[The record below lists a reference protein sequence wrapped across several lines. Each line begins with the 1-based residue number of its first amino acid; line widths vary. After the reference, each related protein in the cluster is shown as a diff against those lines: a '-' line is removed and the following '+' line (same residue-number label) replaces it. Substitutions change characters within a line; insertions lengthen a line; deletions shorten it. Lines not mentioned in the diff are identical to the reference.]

1 MNESGNVNNGFS
13 GSECDM
19 VSPSKDP
26 LNTDPTK
33 PNSFVE
39 GDKKLKRTIMK
50 NVILIAIAFMVL
62 FTSFQSMAS
71 LQSSINQAII
81 YYFLTF
87 PACTNPNIFFQF
99 EF

>member
-1 MNESGNVNNGFS
+1 MNESGNINNGFS

-19 VSPSKDP
+19 VPPSKDP
-26 LNTDPTK
+26 SNTDPTK

-81 YYFLTF
+81 YYLLLLQHLSMFYVSNADL
-87 PACTNPNIFFQF
+87 
-99 EF
+99 